1 MKDCVFCPKSG
12 MELLCENEL
21 AKAFYDN
28 YPVNEGHTLV
38 VPKRHI
44 ATYFE
49 ASSDELI
56 AINDLIFEVKK
67 IIDQEFRP
75 DGYNVG
81 VNIGEAGGQTIFH
94 LHVHVIP
101 RYLGDVE
108 NPKGGVRRIKKSVVP
123 YTKEENTNELFYYKL
138 VRDRIP
144 EIIENS
150 GKHAVCRRAENEEYN
165 KLLKAKLWEEVRE
178 YAESDGLEELAD
190 IFEVLKALAADHG
203 VNWDEIVNMAN
214 KKAEKRGG
222 FGERWVLEKVIE

>member
-1 MKDCVFCPKSG
+1 MRDCIFCAKTG
-12 MELLCENEL
+12 KELLGENEL

-44 ATYFE
+44 ATYFD
-49 ASSDELI
+49 ASSEELT
-56 AINDLIFEVKK
+56 AINDLTFEIKK
-67 IIDQEFRP
+67 ILDKQYQP

-108 NPKGGVRRIKKSVVP
+108 NPKGGVRRIKKSIIP
-123 YTKEENTNELFYYKL
+123 YAKEENTNELFYYKL

-144 EIIENS
+144 EIIESS
-150 GKHAVCRRAENEEYN
+150 GKHAVYHTADSEEYT

-178 YAESDGLEELAD
+178 YIESDNLEELAD
-190 IFEVLKALAADHG
+190 IFEVLKALAANQG
-203 VNWDEIVNMAN
+203 VNWDEIISIAN
-214 KKAEKRGG
+214 NKAEKRGS
-222 FGERWVLEKVIE
+222 FMNRWVLEKVVE

>member
-1 MKDCVFCPKSG
+1 MRDCIFCAKTG
-12 MELLCENEL
+12 KELLCENEL

-49 ASSDELI
+49 ASSEELT

-67 IIDQEFRP
+67 ILDKQYQP

-101 RYLGDVE
+101 RYLGDAE
-108 NPKGGVRRIKKSVVP
+108 NPKGGVRRIKKSVVS
-123 YTKEENTNELFYYKL
+123 YAKEENTNELFYYKL

-144 EIIENS
+144 EIIESS
-150 GKHAVCRRAENEEYN
+150 GKHAVCHTAESEEYT

-178 YAESDGLEELAD
+178 YIASDHLEELAD
-190 IFEVLKALAADHG
+190 IFEVLKALAANQG
-203 VNWDEIVNMAN
+203 VNWDEIISIAN
-214 KKAEKRGG
+214 NKAEKRGS
-222 FGERWVLEKVIE
+222 FMNRYVLERVIK